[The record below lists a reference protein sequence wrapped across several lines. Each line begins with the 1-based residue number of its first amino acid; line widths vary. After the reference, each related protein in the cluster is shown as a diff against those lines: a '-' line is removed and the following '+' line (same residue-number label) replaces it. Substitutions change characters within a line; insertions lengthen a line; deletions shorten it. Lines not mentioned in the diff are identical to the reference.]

1 MPIGLPRLPEHRAEG
16 LATLFRTRRIAP
28 GPDYDRKPKIEN
40 QPGPANFE
48 QFIVATK
55 SNAAPSPG
63 KPEASFEDAMQRLET
78 IVEAMEAGD
87 VPLAELLAKYEEG
100 TRLLAQCEQRLKAAE
115 LKIEQLK
122 RQKDGSLD
130 PAPFAV
136 TDRSD
141 LGLA

>member
-1 MPIGLPRLPEHRAEG
+1 
-16 LATLFRTRRIAP
+16 
-28 GPDYDRKPKIEN
+28 
-40 QPGPANFE
+40 
-48 QFIVATK
+48 
-55 SNAAPSPG
+55 
-63 KPEASFEDAMQRLET
+63 MQRLET

-122 RQKDGSLD
+122 RQKDGSLA